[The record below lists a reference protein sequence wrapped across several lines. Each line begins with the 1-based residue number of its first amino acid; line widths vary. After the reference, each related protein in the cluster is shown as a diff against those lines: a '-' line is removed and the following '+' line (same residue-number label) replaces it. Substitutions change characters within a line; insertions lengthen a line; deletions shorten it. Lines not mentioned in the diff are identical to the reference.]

1 MKEKI
6 EKVFALVEKVKELD
20 IEAFLVDAKRKVE
33 EIAENPGQFALNS
46 ILQLK
51 LAYQMI
57 ECYFHK
63 ECALPWRTVI
73 AVVLLLMY
81 LINPFDIIPDF
92 LPGVGYL
99 DDAVAVGV
107 ALKFIRD
114 DLKEYAIAK
123 GLNPADYG
131 L

>member
-1 MKEKI
+1 MSN
-6 EKVFALVEKVKELD
+6 VEKVLSLLEKIKEID
-20 IEAFLVDAKRKVE
+20 IESFLLDAKKRVE

-63 ECALPWRTVI
+63 ECTLPWRTVLAI
-73 AVVLLLMY
+73 VLLLLY